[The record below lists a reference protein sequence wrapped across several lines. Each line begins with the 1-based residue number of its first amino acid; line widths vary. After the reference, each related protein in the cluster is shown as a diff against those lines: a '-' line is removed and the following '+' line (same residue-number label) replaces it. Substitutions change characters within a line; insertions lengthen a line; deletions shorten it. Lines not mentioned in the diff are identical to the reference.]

1 MFSAHIPDAFLCAAR
16 DISIVPRTSKNLKA
30 EGVIKLICGEYQF
43 PDDEDH
49 AKKLHLEMDCGGKFV
64 HVAMYKTNK

>member
-1 MFSAHIPDAFLCAAR
+1 MPSFVQQEIFPLFLEQT
-16 DISIVPRTSKNLKA
+16 RTLKA
-30 EGVIKLICGEYQF
+30 EGVIKLICGEYEF

-49 AKKLHLEMDCGGKFV
+49 AEKLHLKMGCGGKFV